1 MNRPTF
7 RPLTLRATGSLVAL
21 LSALS
26 MQTAWADDEIR
37 AGAVVQVPF
46 NLSGRGA
53 LFDPG
58 AIRLGVTCQWA
69 DVEEDEITTTRYVT
83 INNNNGVLVDS
94 SETTRRVVDEGNQVY
109 GVEGDLFVTLFGDW
123 NLSGELLGFYGNND
137 IQGALGAGYGGAQ
150 GLFFDVKAMF
160 PYAEVGFQFLSGVE
174 LYGGLKTL
182 GSFDPG
188 QTSERFTVTTINDQ
202 TSSSTSTTSVVQE
215 R

>member
-1 MNRPTF
+1 MIRPISK
-7 RPLTLRATGSLVAL
+7 PLTLRATGSLAAL
-21 LSALS
+21 LCALS

-69 DVEEDEITTTRYVT
+69 DVEEDEITITREIT
-83 INNNNGVLVDS
+83 INTNNGVLVDR
-94 SETTRRVVDEGNQVY
+94 SETTRRVIDEGNRVY

-123 NLSGELLGFYGNND
+123 NLSGELLGFYGTND
-137 IQGALGAGYGGAQ
+137 IQGAFGAGYGGAQ
-150 GLFFDVKAMF
+150 GFFFDAKAML
-160 PYAEVGFQFLSGVE
+160 PYAEVGLQFLGGAE

-182 GSFDPG
+182 GSFDPA
-188 QTSERFTVTTINDQ
+188 QTSQRFTVTTTTNRI
-202 TSSSTSTTSVVQE
+202 SSLTTTTTVV
-215 R
+215 RN

>member
-1 MNRPTF
+1 
-7 RPLTLRATGSLVAL
+7 
-21 LSALS
+21 

-46 NLSGRGA
+46 NLIGRGP

-69 DVEEDEITTTRYVT
+69 DVEEDEITTTHYIT
-83 INNNNGVLVDS
+83 INNNNGVLVDR

-123 NLSGELLGFYGNND
+123 NLSGELLGFYGTND
-137 IQGALGAGYGGAQ
+137 IQGAFGAGYGGAQ

-160 PYAEVGFQFLSGVE
+160 PYAEVGFQFLNGAE

-182 GSFDPG
+182 GSFNPAK
-188 QTSERFTVTTINDQ
+188 TSERFTVTTTNDR
-202 TSSSTSTTSVVQE
+202 TSSETTTTTVV
-215 R
+215 RN

>member
-1 MNRPTF
+1 MNRPTS

-21 LSALS
+21 LCALS

-46 NLSGRGA
+46 NLIGRGP

-69 DVEEDEITTTRYVT
+69 DVEEDEITTTHYIT
-83 INNNNGVLVDS
+83 INNNNGVLVDR

-123 NLSGELLGFYGNND
+123 NLSGELLGFYGTND
-137 IQGALGAGYGGAQ
+137 IQGAFGAGYGGAQ

-160 PYAEVGFQFLSGVE
+160 PYAEVGFQFLNGAE

-182 GSFDPG
+182 GSFNPAK
-188 QTSERFTVTTINDQ
+188 TSERFTVTTTNDR
-202 TSSSTSTTSVVQE
+202 TSSETTTTTVV
-215 R
+215 RN